1 MASFLSA
8 VVSILIIIP
17 LIGYLLVFI
26 ISKLMTRQH
35 KKSVHI
41 ALDISTF
48 LLIISV
54 HYLILTI
61 WNKSYFWI
69 VILFMLFEAI
79 AFVIVYW
86 KVKKEINFA
95 HVLKGYWRFNFLVFF
110 SIYFVLMLFGVIK
123 SISQSIM

>member
-26 ISKLMTRQH
+26 ISKLMTKQH